1 MHTMARWACK
11 GAVQKECRIAKRIL
25 HRGKAGVGGCAPGLK
40 PGGKDADMGKRKVHF
55 GFC

>member
-1 MHTMARWACK
+1 MARWACK